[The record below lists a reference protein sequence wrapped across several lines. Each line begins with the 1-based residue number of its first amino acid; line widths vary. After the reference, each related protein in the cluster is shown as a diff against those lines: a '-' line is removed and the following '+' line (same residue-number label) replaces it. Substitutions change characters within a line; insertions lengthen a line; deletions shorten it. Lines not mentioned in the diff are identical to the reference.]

1 MSTRKR
7 RKTWPPESSTG
18 DMSTLYND
26 NNLYC
31 AAWLRNLVRA
41 GHLPPGRVDSRDIVT
56 AAKSISYT
64 LPHFTQAHF
73 FAGIGGWPCALRMA
87 GWPDD
92 EPVWTASL
100 PCQPLSEA
108 GHKRGAADH
117 RHLWPIFGELVA
129 KHKPPILLGEQ
140 VANPLGRE
148 WMAAV
153 RVDLEDLGYAVGIAN
168 LPAASV
174 GAPHYRS
181 RLWWCA
187 LGDSPKQSGIG
198 DTPVHASR
206 EPAREN
212 RRPGAQLRDVGD
224 ADGERLE
231 GQRAATPAHRR
242 EPEESPSTILKAG
255 LPLRYPWHELVWTE
269 CADGKWRCSQPG
281 LQPLAH
287 GVPRRVD
294 QLRACGNAIVVP
306 LAAAFITAV
315 MQHRQEQT
323 ERSRDGEG

>member
-1 MSTRKR
+1 VKCPR
-7 RKTWPPESSTG
+7 
-18 DMSTLYND
+18 DMPALYND

-41 GHLPPGRVDSRDIVT
+41 GHLPPGRVDSRNIVT

-108 GHKRGAADH
+108 GRRRGAADQ
-117 RHLWPIFGELVA
+117 RHLWPVFGELVA
-129 KHKPPILLGEQ
+129 KHEPPILLGEQ
-140 VANPLGRE
+140 VASTLGRE

-153 RVDLEDLGYAVGIAN
+153 RVDLEDLGYAVGIAH

-187 LGDSPKQSGIG
+187 LGDSPQLLRRSTAATAKGESSG
-198 DTPVHASR
+198 TP
-206 EPAREN
+206 
-212 RRPGAQLRDVGD
+212 RRSSTHVRDVGD
-224 ADGERLE
+224 TNGERLE
-231 GQRAATPAHRR
+231 GQQAAALAHRR
-242 EPEESPSTILKAG
+242 ESEESSNTLLEAG

-269 CADGKWRCSQPG
+269 CADGKARCSQPG

-294 QLRACGNAIVVP
+294 QLRAYGNAIVVP

-315 MQHRQEQT
+315 IQHRQEQT